1 MAKPIFPK
9 AKAVS
14 LALFL
19 ISLSFCAYSQT
30 CEVDKETLKG
40 TYTGDCK
47 KNKAHGKGKA
57 VGTDTYEGEFKNGSP
72 DGAGTYTWSNKNV
85 FEGKFSK
92 GLREGK
98 GIMTFKKEG
107 AQDSVVEGF
116 WKKDVYIGKNEKPWQ
131 VISKTGS
138 VTKVE
143 VEYTPDVVRRI
154 KVIVT
159 NTTGGVSSLGGQL
172 PSFRVDNVIVAK
184 GYFERMTSLES
195 HLKSTETT
203 LMEVTFPFR
212 GKFQIAREEI
222 EIEFFEAGSY
232 TVNIAINN

>member
-1 MAKPIFPK
+1 MAKTISMK
-9 AKAVS
+9 AKAACI
-14 LALFL
+14 ALL
-19 ISLSFCAYSQT
+19 LLSFGAYSQT
-30 CEVDKETLKG
+30 CEVDKESLKG

-57 VGTDTYEGEFKNGSP
+57 VGTDTYDGEFKNGTP
-72 DGAGTYTWSNKNV
+72 DGTGTYTWSNKNV
-85 FEGKFSK
+85 FVGRFVK

-98 GIMTFKKEG
+98 GTMTIKKEG
-107 AQDSVVEGF
+107 AQDSVLEGY
-116 WKKDVYIGKNEKPWQ
+116 WKKDVYIGKNEKPWL
-131 VISKTGS
+131 VHSKTGS

-159 NTTGGVSSLGGQL
+159 NTTGGVSSLGGQM
-172 PSFRVDNVIVAK
+172 PSFRVDNVIVVK
-184 GYFERMTSLES
+184 GFFERMTSLES
-195 HLKSTETT
+195 HLKSTETS

-232 TVNIAINN
+232 TVTIAINN